1 MNNLYETLEIC
12 LREIEQ
18 GADID
23 TVLFRYPNLADE
35 LRPMLEASV
44 KAKGMAVSAP
54 SQDVVRRNRAKL
66 LQHAAEL
73 REGKLKPQSRRIWS
87 VPLRRALVT
96 LMVVAV
102 LFASGTG
109 LVRAASTT
117 LPGDNLYPVK
127 RTWEDVLLLFT
138 FDVQKRGE
146 LELEHE
152 NERLDE
158 LNELFAEGR
167 STRVDFAGY
176 VTSQNGNEWRV
187 AGIPVHISPDTR
199 LPVQPV
205 VINDG
210 VRVVGVAQN
219 DRTVNA
225 ERIELLPSGSKLPP
239 VNDNES
245 EFEQEDLED
254 SSQQIQE
261 DSGKGSENE
270 TPKVEATKTSESESK
285 PKTTSVE
292 GSVSSVKNDIIVING
307 ITMDISL
314 AEEVKGTLGVGV
326 SAKVEGYYD
335 ASGIFIVTKIE
346 FKTSDSNSGNDSNS
360 SDDDGSD
367 DKSVGN
373 SNDDN
378 GGDSN
383 DNSGD
388 SNDKGG
394 DDGDNSGSGSNDSND
409 NGGDD

>member
-23 TVLFRYPNLADE
+23 TVLFRYPDFADE
-35 LRPMLEASV
+35 LRPMLEVSV
-44 KAKGMAVSAP
+44 KARAMAVSAP

-66 LQHAAEL
+66 LQHAAEM
-73 REGKLKPQSRRIWS
+73 REGKVKPQSHRIWS

-96 LMVVAV
+96 LMVVAM
-102 LFASGTG
+102 LFVSGTG
-109 LVRAASTT
+109 LVRASSTT

-127 RTWEDVLLLFT
+127 RTWEGIRLLFI
-138 FDVQKRGE
+138 FDSQERGVV
-146 LELEHE
+146 ELEHE

-167 STRVDFAGY
+167 SAQVDFSGY

-187 AGIPVHISPDTR
+187 AGIPVLISSDTR
-199 LPVQPV
+199 LPVQSV

-219 DRTVNA
+219 DGTVA
-225 ERIELLPSGSKLPP
+225 AQRIELLPPGAKLPE
-239 VNDNES
+239 VNDDGGEL
-245 EFEQEDLED
+245 EQEDIED
-254 SSQQIQE
+254 SNQQIQE

-270 TPKVEATKTSESESK
+270 ATKVEATKTTEPESRPKIESL
-285 PKTTSVE
+285 E
-292 GSVSSVKNDIIVING
+292 GPVSSVKNNVIVVNG

-314 AEEVKGTLGVGV
+314 AEEIKGTPGTGVV
-326 SAKVEGYYD
+326 AKVEGYYD
-335 ASGIFIVTKIE
+335 ANGVFIVTKIE
-346 FKTSDSNSGNDSNS
+346 FNSSGSVSGNDSNLGD
-360 SDDDGSD
+360 SDSNNSESGS
-367 DKSVGN
+367 N
-373 SNDDN
+373 SNGDN

-383 DNSGD
+383 NNSNDDNS
-388 SNDKGG
+388 
-394 DDGDNSGSGSNDSND
+394 NSGSDSSGGGGND